1 MNEFKN
7 IFKAIEQAVKSDKA
21 IRIALVTTLA
31 VHKPRIFERGQ
42 DSNGSK
48 IGTYSTNPISISKK
62 SQARQTGKT
71 YFPGGYAQYKTAV
84 GKNPGF
90 VNLRNTDQMMMDY
103 GIVQNG
109 RTFGFGFQ
117 NEENANKS
125 QWMQEKYDKDIF
137 MLADNELDVLAD
149 VLVKNLDKE
158 LAGVATVSR

>member
-1 MNEFKN
+1 
-7 IFKAIEQAVKSDKA
+7 
-21 IRIALVTTLA
+21 LVTTLA
-31 VHKPRIFERGQ
+31 AHKPRIFEKGQ
-42 DSNGSK
+42 DSSGSK
-48 IGTYSTNPISISKK
+48 IGTYSTTPASISKK
-62 SQARQTGKT
+62 NQARQTGRT

-84 GKNPGF
+84 GKNPGY

-109 RTFGFGFQ
+109 KTFGFGFQ

-137 MLADNELDVLAD
+137 MLSDSELEVMAD
-149 VLVKNLDKE
+149 VLVSNLDKE